1 MTPNNPHNSF
11 LSEAKSLVLDQIS
24 NEQFGVSELAEA
36 MHMSRS
42 NLLRKIKKHTGLSAS
57 RFIREIRLQKA
68 AELLLKTDM
77 TASEV
82 SFEVGFGNP
91 SYFTKCYREYF
102 GYPPGETKSRASD
115 ISDTTGND
123 NTDHTESKT
132 RYKIYIAVAAVAL
145 IATLAFFRNEL
156 FSTSSAETL
165 EKSVAFL
172 PFKNLSEDPNNLYFI
187 NGIMEASLTNLQKI
201 EDVRVISRTS
211 TEKYRNQSATVT
223 QIGEELKVSYLVEGS
238 GQKIDN
244 AVLLNIQLID
254 VANDKPIWSEQYQYE
269 LKDVFTLQNTV
280 AKKIA
285 LAIEANITPDELKI
299 INKKPTDNLLAYDY
313 YLKGLEAQQKKTAE
327 SLLKAIDYFNQAI
340 AEDQEYANAYAQI
353 AISYFFLEMYKPE
366 KEFLEQLNENA
377 DKALLYDSTSE
388 LSLIAK
394 AVYYIGIREYRLA
407 IPHLE
412 KALDYNPNASIAV
425 LILSDL
431 YARAMPNTSKYLSYA
446 LKGMQLEVNAN
457 DSISQSYL
465 YLHLSNALVQTGFAK
480 EAVQYINRS
489 LDFNPNNEHSPYLKR
504 FIEYANDKNM
514 EHLITRLEAEWKKD
528 TSRVDI
534 TQELGKLYYFQE
546 NYEQA
551 YFYYHRYKELQLDKV
566 DLYPQENLKIGLVF
580 KEMGYDKKASEY
592 FEAYDAYCKADESIY
607 QPASLAMQLI
617 YQGNY
622 DGAIAKLNEF
632 SQESNFQYW
641 MVLFLEKDPLLKRL
655 KSHPEYDVTI
665 SKIKQQFWNQHHEL
679 RITLEKNNL
688 I

>member
-1 MTPNNPHNSF
+1 MTPNNPNNSF

-42 NLLRKIKKHTGLSAS
+42 NLLRKIKKLTGLSAS
-57 RFIREIRLQKA
+57 QYIREIRLQKA
-68 AELLLKTDM
+68 AELLLETDM
-77 TASEV
+77 TASEI
-82 SFEVGFGNP
+82 SFEVGFSNT

-102 GYPPGETKSRASD
+102 GYPPGETKKQATAASETKV
-115 ISDTTGND
+115 IPEVPI
-123 NTDHTESKT
+123 ESSNKL
-132 RYKIYIAVAAVAL
+132 RIYFALAIALL
-145 IATLAFFRNEL
+145 IIVIAFFRNDL
-156 FSTSSAETL
+156 FSKPPEIEL

-172 PFKNLSEDPNNLYFI
+172 PFKNLSQDPNNLYFI

-201 EDVRVISRTS
+201 EDLRVISRTS
-211 TEKYRNQSATVT
+211 TEKYRNQSATVA
-223 QIGEELKVSYLVEGS
+223 QIGKELNVSYLVEGS

-244 AVLLNIQLID
+244 SVLLNIQLID
-254 VANDKPIWSEQYQYE
+254 VANDQPIWSEQYQFE

-285 LAIEANITPDELKI
+285 LSIQANITPAELEI
-299 INKKPTDNLLAYDY
+299 IDKKPTNNVVAYDY
-313 YLKGLEAQQKKTAE
+313 YLKGLEAQQQKTGE
-327 SLLKAIDYFNQAI
+327 SLVQAVDYFEKAIE
-340 AEDQEYANAYAQI
+340 EDNTYADAYAQI
-353 AISYFFLEMYKPE
+353 AISYFFLEMNKPE
-366 KEFLEQLNENA
+366 KEFLGRLNECA

-394 AVYYIGIREYRLA
+394 AVYYIGIREFRLA

-412 KALDYNPNASIAV
+412 KALEYNPNASIAV

-431 YARAMPNTSKYLSYA
+431 YARAVPNTSKYLSYA

-457 DSISQSYL
+457 DSIAQSYV
-465 YLHLSNALVQTGFAK
+465 YLHLSNSLVQTGFAK

-489 LDFNPNNEHSPYLKR
+489 LEFNPKNEHAPYLKA

-514 EHLITRLEAEWKKD
+514 DKLISSLETEWQKDTTRLD
-528 TSRVDI
+528 L

-546 NYEQA
+546 NYDQS
-551 YFYYHRYKELQLDKV
+551 YFYYSRYKELQLNQI
-566 DLYPQENLKIGLVF
+566 DLYPQENLKIGMVF
-580 KEMGYDKKASEY
+580 NHMGDSKKAASY
-592 FEAYDAYCKADESIY
+592 FEAYDTYCKTDTSIY

-617 YQGNY
+617 YQGKY
-622 DGAIAKLNEF
+622 DEAIVKLKRF

-641 MVLFLEKDPLLKRL
+641 MVLFLEEDPLLKKL
-655 KSHPEYDVTI
+655 KSHPEYEATI